1 MRSRW
6 KLPFVHP
13 SFIDKNLL
21 SLDYVSISDSRNV
34 TIIPDFVG
42 KCFIIDGG
50 MYCSPINV
58 TKKMVGH
65 KFGEFRR
72 TKRVPM
78 FRKQVNPFTK
88 NTSSYEYNVKFLI
101 YK

>member
-1 MRSRW
+1 
-6 KLPFVHP
+6 
-13 SFIDKNLL
+13 
-21 SLDYVSISDSRNV
+21 
-34 TIIPDFVG
+34 
-42 KCFIIDGG
+42 